1 MRESLRFT
9 LHRPPK
15 DASSIAAIEHFW
27 QFAETMPFPL
37 ARYKFEQIGAALA
50 RLLLDVGCLTW
61 QGEVR
66 LGSLL
71 GDPRVPPASGLLYQ
85 PL

>member
-1 MRESLRFT
+1 MTDLAKMIFWSNVVSQAMRESLRFT

-37 ARYKFEQIGAALA
+37 AR
-50 RLLLDVGCLTW
+50 
-61 QGEVR
+61 
-66 LGSLL
+66 
-71 GDPRVPPASGLLYQ
+71 
-85 PL
+85 